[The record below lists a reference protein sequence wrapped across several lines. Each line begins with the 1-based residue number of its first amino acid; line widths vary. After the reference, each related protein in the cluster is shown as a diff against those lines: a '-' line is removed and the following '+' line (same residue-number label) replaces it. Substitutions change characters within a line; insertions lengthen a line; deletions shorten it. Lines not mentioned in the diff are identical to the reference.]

1 MLLPLLLLSCAPT
14 EPVAPIARE
23 LPQVTPGTPTA
34 GVAEGFADFPVGA
47 PLGGYTGRCKCFG
60 NDGEYDDRR
69 VAYVNRFNPSVGV
82 QTQPKIAALWLDN
95 GDQDLVLIKT
105 DAIYSFEGIIT
116 ELEERLGAATGQDLA
131 GKVVLASNHSHS
143 APANFDQGIT
153 WFLGGDRFNRE
164 VFERVVG
171 SMEAVALDAWDTRE
185 PASIGIGQAKDWDP
199 EDRVYR
205 DRREQND
212 DTVFFEDIPTGKY
225 KDPYLTVL
233 RVDTATGDPMGMFF
247 AFAIHGTVAGGDNQL
262 WSTEAAGHVET
273 AVEERFDSPVV
284 VGFLQH
290 GGGDASPAGLDRE
303 FARMESIGEYAADGV
318 MDLWSAT
325 QTSSAPI
332 RLETVT
338 RSIDTRRDSI
348 RVHRDYGV
356 LQYAPYDPS
365 ESFAPD
371 EVIYDAQGHIVTPID
386 EFNTEMGGA
395 FCGEDSP
402 LIPGVSIGTESYPY
416 NSCVEVD
423 VIGDVIAGFFGLDDM
438 PKPLP
443 ESLRAKTSATRLGP
457 LPVHTAGGDDVTEE
471 VLLAFFPGE
480 TTATYT
486 EQFRRRANAELGYEF
501 AIPFGYSMDHEG
513 YLMTPED
520 WLLGGYEPNINLWGP
535 LQGEHIME
543 GLLTAADEVLTT
555 DTVERHDPL
564 GLYVDSEYPD
574 EPLPEFAPD
583 ITAEAGTAVTEAPEY
598 MLVPL
603 EGLELEITPS
613 AEVRR
618 VNDLVQFVW
627 EGGDPGVDLP
637 EVFLEIQGEDGSWGE
652 VRTTSGRSVHSPMHD
667 FILSTTADPLFPFDV
682 PQRHTWWLAWQP
694 VSHAV
699 ERMGLPLGTYR
710 FHIYGQSY
718 DGGATT
724 WPWPSSGYELT
735 SPAFEIVRG
744 DLSLSLDGDTLTGSL
759 DAPAAG
765 FRLIDMEGGSQ
776 GANPVR
782 GGVITVI
789 YDDSEA
795 TLSPSAESIAGGI
808 TAWTL
813 DPADMDGAVAISVE
827 DEYGNAGWLE
837 LD

>member
-1 MLLPLLLLSCAPT
+1 MLLALLLLSCAGP
-14 EPVAPIARE
+14 EPVAPIARG
-23 LPQVTPGTPTA
+23 LPQVTPGAPTA

-95 GDQDLVLIKT
+95 GDQDFVLIKT

-164 VFERVVG
+164 IFERVVG
-171 SMEAVALDAWDTRE
+171 SMESVALDAWDARQ
-185 PASIGIGQAKDWDP
+185 PAAIGIGQAKDWDP

-212 DTVFFEDIPTGKY
+212 ALELFEDIPPGKY

-233 RVDTATGDPMGMFF
+233 RVDTAAGEPMGMFF

-262 WSTEAAGHVET
+262 WSTEAAGHVES
-273 AVEERFDSPVV
+273 AVEERFDQPVV

-290 GGGDASPAGLDRE
+290 GGGDASPAGHDRE
-303 FARMESIGEYAADGV
+303 FARMESIGEYAADGI
-318 MDLWSAT
+318 MALWSAT
-325 QTSSAPI
+325 PTASDPI

-356 LQYAPYDPS
+356 LEYAPYDPS
-365 ESFAPD
+365 EDYAPD
-371 EVIYDAQGHIVTPID
+371 EIIYDAQGQIVTPID

-395 FCGEDSP
+395 FCGEDTP

-423 VIGDVIAGFFGLDDM
+423 VIGDVIAGFFGLDEM

-457 LPVHTAGGDDVTEE
+457 LPIHTPDGTDVTEE

-486 EQFRRRANAELGYEF
+486 EQFRRRAQAELGFEY
-501 AIPFGYSMDHEG
+501 AIPFGYAMDHEG
-513 YLMTPED
+513 YLMIPED
-520 WLLGGYEPNINLWGP
+520 WLMGGYEPNINLWGP

-543 GLLTAADEVLTT
+543 GLLTAVDEVLAT
-555 DTVERHDPL
+555 DTVEQHDPL
-564 GLYVDSEYPD
+564 GQFGDSQYPD

-583 ITAEAGTAVTEAPEY
+583 STPEAGTVATTGPEY
-598 MLVPL
+598 LLLPL
-603 EGLELEITPS
+603 ENLPLELAPD

-618 VNDLVQFVW
+618 VNDMVQFVW

-637 EVFLEIQGEDGSWGE
+637 DVFLEIQGPDGAWSE
-652 VRTTSGRSVHSPMHD
+652 VTTAAGRPVHSPMHD
-667 FILSTTADPLFPFDV
+667 FILSTTPDPLYPFEV
-682 PQRHTWWLAWQP
+682 AQRHTWWLAWQP
-694 VSHAV
+694 VSHAID
-699 ERMGLPLGTYR
+699 RAGLPLGTYR
-710 FHIYGQSY
+710 FHIYGHSY
-718 DGGATT
+718 AGGATT
-724 WPWPSSGYELT
+724 WPWPSTTYDLT
-735 SPAFEIVRG
+735 SPEFELVAG
-744 DLSLSLDGDTLTGSL
+744 EVSLAWDGASLSGAL

-765 FRLIDMEGGSQ
+765 FRLVDMEGSSQ

-782 GGVITVI
+782 GATITAI
-789 YDDSEA
+789 HPD
-795 TLSPSAESIAGGI
+795 AESPLTPTTETISGGR
-808 TAWTL
+808 TVWTFGPDDL
-813 DPADMDGAVAISVE
+813 SGAVAISVE
-827 DEYGNAGWLE
+827 DEYGNAGWID